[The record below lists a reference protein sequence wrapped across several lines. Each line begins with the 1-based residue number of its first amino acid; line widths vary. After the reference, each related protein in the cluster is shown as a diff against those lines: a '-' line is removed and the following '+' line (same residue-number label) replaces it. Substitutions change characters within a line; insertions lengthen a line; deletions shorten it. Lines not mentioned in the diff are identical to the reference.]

1 MESGTSSLSELEE
14 IFKLCRKYGVLTM
27 KTEGCEFTLAETLPI
42 VYTRDIMNAVPPEE
56 PIEPGLDP
64 AKAADLKK
72 LREQQMALRS
82 LFNDL

>member
-1 MESGTSSLSELEE
+1 MPVNVSSLSDLKALFE
-14 IFKLCRKYGVLTM
+14 LCREQGCFSFKDGNIEFQLSERLT
-27 KTEGCEFTLAETLPI
+27 KPNP
-42 VYTRDIMNAVPPEE
+42 RDIIQDVPPEE